1 MRLQEQITAKQKE
14 LEDIKSKVHFYTT
27 GSTDPSVPMRQTS
40 DLNDLKRMND
50 VVESLRQREADMP
63 PPDPP
68 KPEPVQLIVPDHKL
82 AMESNVEPPTV
93 AYSTLCNADFAPLV
107 CNEFCGTLGSGDK
120 LLDRREAIELV
131 RHMCAWLSREG
142 LTCAIL
148 DLI

>member
-1 MRLQEQITAKQKE
+1 
-14 LEDIKSKVHFYTT
+14 
-27 GSTDPSVPMRQTS
+27 
-40 DLNDLKRMND
+40 
-50 VVESLRQREADMP
+50 MP

-142 LTCAIL
+142 MTCAIL